1 MYNPNSKSIG
11 SRITNDMLPRVE
23 DKISFLYIEYARIVQ
38 DEFSIAAYQQNN
50 KIIIPLAMINVIFL
64 GPGTS
69 ITHAAVKN
77 VADAG
82 CTLIWTG
89 QDLKHVYSTSMISSE
104 HSKNLIV
111 QAKCYADTEK
121 HLAVIR
127 RMYKIRYP
135 DVNIEKFSLQQMRGM
150 EGTRVKNCYEDNAKQ
165 YGVEW
170 NGRDYDKDNWDSE
183 NNVNRFLSMG
193 NSLLY
198 GICQAAIVALGFTP
212 GLGFI
217 HNGGSRSFVFD
228 IADLYKEKYIVPMA
242 FKLAGENGVD
252 EDVLINCRE
261 FFIQDKFMKRLAAN
275 LSSLFSFSDI
285 NSKIPVD
292 VGLWNLK
299 DCVELG
305 INYGRRK

>member
-11 SRITNDMLPRVE
+11 SRITNDMLSRVE

-89 QDLKHVYSTSMISSE
+89 QDLKYVYSTSMISSE

-170 NGRDYDKDNWDSE
+170 NGRDYDKDNWDSG
-183 NNVNRFLSMG
+183 NNVNRFL
-193 NSLLY
+193 
-198 GICQAAIVALGFTP
+198 
-212 GLGFI
+212 
-217 HNGGSRSFVFD
+217 
-228 IADLYKEKYIVPMA
+228 
-242 FKLAGENGVD
+242 
-252 EDVLINCRE
+252 
-261 FFIQDKFMKRLAAN
+261 
-275 LSSLFSFSDI
+275 
-285 NSKIPVD
+285 
-292 VGLWNLK
+292 
-299 DCVELG
+299 
-305 INYGRRK
+305 

>member
-1 MYNPNSKSIG
+1 MSFLPVWEGVSRSARQELQYYRFPPPCMGGYVILINYRRGVMYNPNSKSIG

-50 KIIIPLAMINVIFL
+50 KIIIPLAMINVILL

-77 VADAG
+77 IADAG

-89 QDLKHVYSTSMISSE
+89 QDLKYVYSTSMISSE
-104 HSKNLIV
+104 YSKNLIV

-121 HLAVIR
+121 HLDVIR
-127 RMYKIRYP
+127 RMYKIRYS
-135 DVNIEKFSLQQMRGM
+135 DINIDRFSLQQMRGM
-150 EGTRVKNCYEDNAKQ
+150 EGTRVKKCYEENAKQ

-170 NGRDYDKDNWDSE
+170 NGRDYDKDNWDSG

-198 GICQAAIVALGFTP
+198 GVCQAAIVALGFTP

-217 HNGGSRSFVFD
+217 HNGGARSFVFD

-242 FKLAGENGVD
+242 FENSG
-252 EDVLINCRE
+252 R
-261 FFIQDKFMKRLAAN
+261 A
-275 LSSLFSFSDI
+275 FS
-285 NSKIPVD
+285 
-292 VGLWNLK
+292 
-299 DCVELG
+299 
-305 INYGRRK
+305 